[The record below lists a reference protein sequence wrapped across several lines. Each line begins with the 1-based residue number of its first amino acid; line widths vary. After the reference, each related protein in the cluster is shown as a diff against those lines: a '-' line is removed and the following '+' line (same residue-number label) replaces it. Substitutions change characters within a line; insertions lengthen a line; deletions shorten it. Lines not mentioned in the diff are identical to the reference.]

1 VRICEHVV
9 EGADLIGG
17 MMIWPEVIRINRAS
31 WHDEVSRS
39 HRYRGVMSSSLL
51 DKPNYLLAGMKSFLR
66 ALVVGKRPAMFFLN
80 SQILG
85 GVKIV
90 WERRLVS

>member
-1 VRICEHVV
+1 
-9 EGADLIGG
+9 

-51 DKPNYLLAGMKSFLR
+51 DKPNYLLAGMKPFLR
-66 ALVVGKRPAMFFLN
+66 ALVVGKKAGNVLPEQTNIGR
-80 SQILG
+80 SEDSLG
-85 GVKIV
+85 T
-90 WERRLVS
+90 